1 MKNIKVFD
9 TTLRDGEQCIGFLLD
24 HRDKWRALGAVLS
37 IEPDYIELGYPAS
50 SEVEHAFIAR
60 AALEVRR
67 RSRSIPVTFAR
78 LTPHDIDVAATSL
91 QESGGVV
98 QLLGVGSELH
108 LTRKRRISEAV
119 AHTELADA
127 VRRVKRHA
135 GVQAAV
141 IFEDASRA
149 DPAFLKRQIAVALDA
164 GAEMI
169 TYADTVGYCTPMDA
183 ECAMTELIAH
193 FGHGVIWGVHFHND
207 LGMATANTLFGVR
220 GGADLIQVTL
230 GGIGERAGNCAL
242 EEVYAS
248 LLYKSKTFGAVLSL
262 DPKKLLRACEDI
274 FRYANKSIPTNKP
287 IIGEHVFSTSAGI
300 HQDGLMKDPQCYEYV
315 EAAQFGRS
323 RVFVSNRLSSKR
335 LELAE
340 G

>member
-9 TTLRDGEQCIGFLLD
+9 TTLRDGEQGIGFLLD
-24 HRDKWRALGAVLS
+24 HRDKWQALGTVLS
-37 IEPDYIELGYPAS
+37 LEPDYIELGYPAS
-50 SEVEHAFIAR
+50 SELEYAFIAR
-60 AALEVRR
+60 AALETRR
-67 RSRSIPVTFAR
+67 RSRSVPVTFAR
-78 LTPHDIDVAATSL
+78 LTPRDIERAATSL
-91 QESGGVV
+91 QESGGIV

-108 LTRKRRISEAV
+108 LTRKRRISEAA
-119 AHTELADA
+119 AHVELAQA
-127 VRRVKRHA
+127 IRQVKRHA

-149 DPAFLKRQIAVALDA
+149 DPEFLQRQIAVALDA

-169 TYADTVGYCTPMDA
+169 TYADTVGYCTPVDA
-183 ECAMTELIAH
+183 ESAMSALIAH
-193 FGHGVIWGVHFHND
+193 FGQGVIWGVHFHND

-220 GGADLIQVTL
+220 GGADMIQVTL

-242 EEVYAS
+242 EEVYAC
-248 LLYKSKTFGAVLSL
+248 LLYKSAAFGASLSL
-262 DPKKLLRACEDI
+262 DAKKLVRACEDI
-274 FRYANKSIPTNKP
+274 FLYANKNIPSNKP
-287 IIGEHVFSTSAGI
+287 IIGAHVFSTSAGI

-323 RVFVSNRLSSKR
+323 RIFVSNRLSSKR

-340 G
+340 S

>member
-1 MKNIKVFD
+1 MKNIKTFD
-9 TTLRDGEQCIGFLLD
+9 TTLRDGEQGIGFLLD
-24 HRDKWRALGAVLS
+24 HRDKWQALNAVLS
-37 IEPDYIELGYPAS
+37 VEPDYIELGYPAA
-50 SEVEHAFIAR
+50 SEMEYAFVAR
-60 AALEVRR
+60 AALETRR
-67 RSRSIPVTFAR
+67 CTRSVPVAFAR
-78 LTPHDIDVAATSL
+78 LTSRDIDMAATCL
-91 QESGGVV
+91 QESGGMI

-119 AHTELADA
+119 AHAELAEA
-127 VRRVKRHA
+127 IRRVKRYA

-149 DPAFLKRQIAVALDA
+149 EPAFLKRQIAVALDA

-169 TYADTVGYCTPMDA
+169 TYADTVGYSTPVDA
-183 ECAMTELIAH
+183 ECVMAELIAH
-193 FGHGVIWGVHFHND
+193 FGRNVIWGVHFHND

-220 GGADLIQVTL
+220 GGADLIHVTL

-242 EEVYAS
+242 EEVYAC
-248 LLYKSKTFGAVLSL
+248 LLYKSETFGAALSL
-262 DPKKLLRACEDI
+262 ESKNLVHACEQI
-274 FRYANKSIPTNKP
+274 FRYANKEIPSNKP

-323 RVFVSNRLSSKR
+323 RIFVSNRLSSKR
-335 LELAE
+335 LELAD